1 MSFQDLTD
9 STSSSSLV
17 EDNEEYLN
25 ALGTRPSIPIDFT
38 MKDEYMPV
46 VALLHLCTDEDPHS
60 RPSASTIVASL
71 EPIIE
76 KREITA
82 QKDNENSFM
91 T

>member
-1 MSFQDLTD
+1 MSSSMNASISELTGTTQSD
-9 STSSSSLV
+9 SSLV

-25 ALGTRPSIPIDFT
+25 ALGTRPPIPDDFM

-46 VALLHLCTDEDPHS
+46 VALFHCCTDEDPKN

-76 KREITA
+76 QRGITV
-82 QKDNENSFM
+82 
-91 T
+91 